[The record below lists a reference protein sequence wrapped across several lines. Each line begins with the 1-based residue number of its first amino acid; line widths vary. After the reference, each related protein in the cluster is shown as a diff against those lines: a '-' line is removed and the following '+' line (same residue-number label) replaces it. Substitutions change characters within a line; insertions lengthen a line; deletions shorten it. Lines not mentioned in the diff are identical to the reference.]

1 MDVAQY
7 MGLDMKDETTILAWR
22 VEECDEFY
30 FCGSVMYVYLTS
42 AVAKKSHAVML
53 AAVFGFNEGYAL
65 NDLMHDGV

>member
-42 AVAKKSHAVML
+42 AVAKKKSCCDARSCVWL
-53 AAVFGFNEGYAL
+53 Q
-65 NDLMHDGV
+65 

>member
-42 AVAKKSHAVML
+42 AVGKEKVML
-53 AAVFGFNEGYAL
+53 
-65 NDLMHDGV
+65 